1 MGMRPGAV
9 VSWVVMVDLFRLMG
23 SVQAAILTLMG
34 RRYMCLYRLPGARPV
49 RLHPSMYRNVRAG
62 HGGQVYDGE
71 TSIWLLL
78 TIPVH
83 NREKVYTAVCLTA
96 AST

>member
-1 MGMRPGAV
+1 MPALRG
-9 VSWVVMVDLFRLMG
+9 
-23 SVQAAILTLMG
+23 LTGPLVLLDFPT
-34 RRYMCLYRLPGARPV
+34 CVNART
-49 RLHPSMYRNVRAG
+49 G
-62 HGGQVYDGE
+62 HGGEVYDGE

-96 AST
+96 ASTQEMNV